1 MGQYHILVNYD
12 KQEIVHPHAIGL
24 GLKQWEHIGFEGG
37 TLADALYI
45 LTTASPARGGGD
57 LPLTPVTGRWVGDRV
72 MVVGDYTE
80 DGDIPGIEN
89 AGLLYATAENDFVDI
104 SDEVGQAMGSVFDF
118 DLVGSTGWVSREYH
132 KDRQAT
138 VSL

>member
-12 KQEIVHPHAIGL
+12 KKEIVHPHSIGL

-45 LTTASPARGGGD
+45 LTMTSPERGSGD
-57 LPLTPVTGRWVGDRV
+57 LPLTRVSGRWAGDRV

-80 DGDIPGIEN
+80 ASDLPADMQGD
-89 AGLLYATAENDFVDI
+89 LLYMVAETDYTDI
-104 SDEVGQAMGSVFDF
+104 SQEVGKALGSVFKF
-118 DLVGSTGWVSREYH
+118 DLDGTDGWQTRVYH
-132 KDRQAT
+132 EKA
-138 VSL
+138 SLV